1 MTRTLDRYVTREFTR
16 LFLLFAICAP
26 LLFILGDLTDNLDT
40 YMERQLGAQKIAMS
54 YVYLF
59 PQYVLY
65 SLPIAALIATIFTV
79 SNMTRHSE
87 LAAAKAGGISFW
99 RVLAP
104 LPILGVLLTFAGLGL
119 TELVPKTIQA
129 RAELVGKKRAQRN
142 VRGDFVY
149 RAQDGMV
156 YAIRRL
162 DLEAARIMNLIIE
175 REGDEPTYASLH
187 VKANEA
193 TFDREIGR
201 WTLNNGQLRLL
212 RGEDERHFE
221 FGKMIIND
229 FRETPEELLAEPKDP
244 DMMGYNELGRF
255 IETLQRS
262 GGNPLKLMVEQSQKL
277 AIPVATLIII
287 LFGAPLANSTQRGGT
302 AYGIGISLGIT
313 ITYLMLFK
321 IFGAAGATGTV
332 HPIVAAWLPNGLLL
346 IAAGFLIAKV
356 RT

>member
-1 MTRTLDRYVTREFTR
+1 MIRILDRYVTREFAR

-40 YMERQLGAQKIAMS
+40 YMERQLGAQKIALS
-54 YVYLF
+54 YVYQF
-59 PQYVLY
+59 PLYVLY

-79 SNMTRHSE
+79 NNMTRHSE

-99 RVLAP
+99 RMLAP

-119 TELVPKTIQA
+119 TELVPITIRA
-129 RAELVGKKRAQRN
+129 RAELVGKKRAERN

-149 RAQDGMV
+149 RARDGMV

-162 DLEAARIMNLIIE
+162 DLEAERIAGLIIE
-175 REGDEPTYASLH
+175 REGDEPERASLH
-187 VKANEA
+187 VKANDA
-193 TFDREIGR
+193 VFNRELGR
-201 WTLNNGQLRLL
+201 WSLNNGQLRLL

-221 FGKMIIND
+221 FGQLIVNE
-229 FRETPEELLAEPKDP
+229 FRETPAELLAQPKEP
-244 DMMGYNELGRF
+244 DMMGYNELGQF

-262 GGNPLKLMVEQSQKL
+262 GGNPLELMVERAQKL

-321 IFGAAGATGTV
+321 IFGAAGATGTM
-332 HPIVAAWLPNGLLL
+332 HPVLAAWLPNGLLM
-346 IAAGFLIAKV
+346 IAATFLIAKV